1 VTVQTWL
8 IIIHLILFA
17 YWLGADWGVFVT
29 SRYVANPEL
38 GMDER
43 RRFLQA
49 AFGIDLMPRI
59 AFTLLLPV
67 GLQLASFYGVAW
79 SPDGPF
85 MIGVWIA
92 AAAWLALNV
101 QGYRLTGTAA
111 GDRLRVIDTRIRYVL
126 APVLIG
132 TGIWSLVTDGP
143 VPQTF
148 IALKLVV
155 FGSMVIVGLVLR
167 HIMRAWAIGFRR
179 LATEGRSPEVDA
191 LFTASLAKARIIA
204 PSMWSLSGLM
214 VVLGVARFG

>member
-1 VTVQTWL
+1 MTVQTWL
-8 IIIHLILFA
+8 LIVHLLLFA

-29 SRYVANPEL
+29 ARYVADPEL

-43 RRFLQA
+43 RRFLKA
-49 AFGIDLMPRI
+49 AFGIDLMPRM

-67 GLQLASFYGVAW
+67 GLQLASYYGIAW
-79 SPDGPF
+79 TPDGPF
-85 MIGVWIA
+85 MLGIWIA
-92 AAAWLALNV
+92 AIAWLILNI
-101 QGYRLTGTAA
+101 QGYKRIGTAA
-111 GDRLRVIDTRIRYVL
+111 GETLRLIDTRIRYVL

-132 TGIWSLVTDGP
+132 TGILSLVTDGP

-148 IALKLVV
+148 IALKLIV
-155 FGSMVIVGLVLR
+155 FGAMVIVGLVLR
-167 HIMRAWAIGFRR
+167 HIMRNWAIGFRR

-204 PSMWSLSGLM
+204 PFMWSLSGIM